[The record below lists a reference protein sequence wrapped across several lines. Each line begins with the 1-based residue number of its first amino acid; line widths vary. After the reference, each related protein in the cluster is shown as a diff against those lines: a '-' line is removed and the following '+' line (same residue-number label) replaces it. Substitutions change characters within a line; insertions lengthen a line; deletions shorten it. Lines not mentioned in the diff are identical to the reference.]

1 MVGKTL
7 SHYRIEAVLGD
18 GGMGTV
24 YRAHDERLNRPV
36 ALKMLHPHLARDQ
49 QLVERFR
56 NEARIQASLI
66 HPNIVSIF
74 DFVQEGEMC
83 AIVMEYIEGVMFSE
97 LLAQQGGPLPW
108 KQVLELFTPLL
119 QALDLAHSRGIIHRD
134 LKPENLILQN
144 SYGVKAP
151 KIMDF
156 GIARALGDAK
166 RQTAT
171 GVKMGTLAYMSPEQ
185 CRADKDITHLT
196 DIYSIAATMYEMLAG
211 RAPFDEDSEYALM
224 NAIIQRPP
232 TPLRRLNPAVPEW
245 FERALMQAMAK
256 DPHYRF
262 ASAKLLAEDLAGH
275 DAPPLVIPPT
285 RQPSPQPPPPVR
297 PPLTPSPPSP
307 GVKRNWVILGV
318 TGSLVLVALVVLVFA
333 VVHKKSS
340 VDPAGVPSP
349 PPPLSASPAPP
360 NEAPEINAVLNQW
373 QSAWEGI
380 AGGSNLDTYMSF
392 YADDFAGF
400 NEGRRMTKAQW
411 RADKADKYAKK
422 TAVRVSIIDPQITMI
437 NSGEAN
443 VTFIQ
448 DFHSTNHSD
457 YGRKEL
463 RLQKLN
469 GRWLITYENW
479 REVRR

>member
-1 MVGKTL
+1 
-7 SHYRIEAVLGD
+7 
-18 GGMGTV
+18 
-24 YRAHDERLNRPV
+24 
-36 ALKMLHPHLARDQ
+36 
-49 QLVERFR
+49 
-56 NEARIQASLI
+56 
-66 HPNIVSIF
+66 
-74 DFVQEGEMC
+74 
-83 AIVMEYIEGVMFSE
+83 
-97 LLAQQGGPLPW
+97 
-108 KQVLELFTPLL
+108 
-119 QALDLAHSRGIIHRD
+119 
-134 LKPENLILQN
+134 
-144 SYGVKAP
+144 
-151 KIMDF
+151 
-156 GIARALGDAK
+156 
-166 RQTAT
+166 
-171 GVKMGTLAYMSPEQ
+171 
-185 CRADKDITHLT
+185 
-196 DIYSIAATMYEMLAG
+196 
-211 RAPFDEDSEYALM
+211 
-224 NAIIQRPP
+224 
-232 TPLRRLNPAVPEW
+232 
-245 FERALMQAMAK
+245 
-256 DPHYRF
+256 
-262 ASAKLLAEDLAGH
+262 
-275 DAPPLVIPPT
+275 
-285 RQPSPQPPPPVR
+285 
-297 PPLTPSPPSP
+297 
-307 GVKRNWVILGV
+307 VKRNWVILGV